1 MQVPAHCAAGTA
13 QQTPSTQLPDA
24 QPDALAVEQ
33 PDPFG
38 RGALLARYS
47 QISCGP

>member
-24 QPDALAVEQ
+24 HVEALAAEQ

-38 RGALLARYS
+38 RGELFAKYS